1 MEIRKI
7 EIIVDDKNY
16 EITLQT
22 NLEPEEIIA
31 KLHTALM
38 NGNQVEAQVSKKF
51 AKTIKNAIEQLTF
64 MKSLL
69 NHQGESAGKK
79 EINNCLGCNR
89 EKKINEIIEQLSK
102 FSC

>member
-38 NGNQVEAQVSKKF
+38 NGNQVEAQVSQENGEHPLHTF
-51 AKTIKNAIEQLTF
+51 RAKDGRFKYTSLASRKIHNDIVYTLANRLEQFISEHIRTET
-64 MKSLL
+64 
-69 NHQGESAGKK
+69 Q
-79 EINNCLGCNR
+79 
-89 EKKINEIIEQLSK
+89 
-102 FSC
+102 